1 MHGAYPFIAGL
12 FAMQQMQE
20 MPAYAVVVG
29 LYVDVVS
36 VMAEVVPVQQRR
48 TQIGH
53 QTIRD
58 IAGIGQIVVVF
69 FGQDAAQ
76 HRSEEHTSELQS
88 LMRTSYAVFCLKK
101 K

>member
-36 VMAEVVPVQQRR
+36 VMAEVVPLQQRR

-69 FGQDAAQ
+69 FGQGAAQ
-76 HRSEEHTSELQS
+76 HGNRRSADHTSELTS
-88 LMRTSYAVFCLKK
+88 LMLISYAVF
-101 K
+101 